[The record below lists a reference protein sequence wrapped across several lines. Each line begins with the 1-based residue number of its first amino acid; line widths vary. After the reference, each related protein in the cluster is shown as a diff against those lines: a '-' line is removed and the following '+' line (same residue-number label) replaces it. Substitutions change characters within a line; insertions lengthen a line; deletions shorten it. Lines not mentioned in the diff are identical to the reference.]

1 MNAIEGVASAD
12 WAPAGSDATAIEA
25 ALSAVG
31 KQDATPGGSLGK
43 NEFLNLLVT
52 QLSSQDPLNPM
63 DSSESIA
70 QLAQFSA
77 LEQMQNLNGQIEAM
91 RKSSGLVDAMLL
103 QDQNVELTLN
113 NGTQVKGVVE
123 SMTWQ
128 DGDMILQING
138 QTYPTANLSGMRL
151 LAGDVQNAVTVPDEN
166 PSLWPADSTDSDT
179 PSWYNSLIPY

>member
-1 MNAIEGVASAD
+1 MDTIEGVASAD
-12 WAPAGSDATAIEA
+12 WTPAGSDAAAIEA

-91 RKSSGLVDAMLL
+91 RKSSGLVDAMLI

-123 SMTWQ
+123 NMTWQ

-138 QTYPTANLSGMRL
+138 QAYPMAKLSGMRL
-151 LAGDVQNAVTVPDEN
+151 LGAGDPT
-166 PSLWPADSTDSDT
+166 
-179 PSWYNSLIPY
+179 SLILPAEEDAEEDAIEQPNQGETL